1 MWGTDISAN
10 QLDLIE
16 LNCEDL
22 SMVSGGRGSG
32 GRSWG
37 GQNLVHV
44 DLSLPPGAVVGV
56 ATGNGANV
64 TANAGSNGFSLAF
77 IVGSPT
83 ASHGGNC

>member
-1 MWGTDISAN
+1 MWGRTYPAN

-22 SMVSGGRGSG
+22 SMVSG

-64 TANAGSNGFSLAF
+64 TANAGSNGFLLAF

-83 ASHGGNC
+83 ASHGHDC